1 MTRRSKLELNHLEE
15 EQVLSLLVVFLLLEA
30 CGDGKIHERIDHD
43 REAGGEGGGEEACQK
58 ERGCIVHRGAEG
70 ETGMLLLIIVKPKL
84 ILSRLLYSRSRRCL
98 PFHLLWRD

>member
-30 CGDGKIHERIDHD
+30 CGDGKIHERIDND
-43 REAGGEGGGEEACQK
+43 QKAGGEGGGEEACQK
-58 ERGCIVHRGAEG
+58 EGGCIVHRGAEG
-70 ETGMLLLIIVKPKL
+70 ETGMGTVEPKL
-84 ILSRLLYSRSRRCL
+84 TLSWLLYSRPRRCL